1 MLQSPVSHERTSN
14 RAAALQSATLMRAT
28 IADMRAIIEKTKI
41 LIDDGREAMLRAD
54 VVLRTS
60 SK

>member
-1 MLQSPVSHERTSN
+1 MESL
-14 RAAALQSATLMRAT
+14 TLMRA
-28 IADMRAIIEKTKI
+28 INAQMRAIIEQTRT

-60 SK
+60 TLLAIVHSK